1 MADPDD
7 VLDRLA
13 ELKAEYRRLD
23 AAREKVKEQLVETA
37 VEAFRLGKE
46 AADIYANN
54 PLSDVW
60 LRGRVREA
68 GVPRAKPGTKPKASP
83 GGLAVT
89 VTLGTP
95 AAGPT
100 QPDA

>member
-1 MADPDD
+1 MTDPDD

-13 ELKAEYRRLD
+13 AIKAEYRRLD

-46 AADIYANN
+46 AADVYADN

-68 GVPRAKPGTKPKASP
+68 GVPRAKPGTKPRSRPDGVAVKAETGAP
-83 GGLAVT
+83 T
-89 VTLGTP
+89 
-95 AAGPT
+95 AGPT
-100 QPDA
+100 VPNA